1 MLDPQYFLNVIYL
14 MKYNSFHMASI
25 ATLKINSYFFMTLLV
40 LVFIIFMTVV
50 GLIIGIYHP
59 AALTIFV
66 VVVTTIAVIVQIAIS
81 SSVVKWSTRT
91 RILNKGENP
100 YLEETVSQLAKEAG
114 IPMPKLGMVEDMTP
128 NAFVFGITQG
138 GSTLSVHRG
147 LLEQLNKEEIEAV
160 IGHEIGHIKNR
171 DCMYMTF
178 LSVIPLIAY
187 MGMHLLWAARG
198 GRGKGAGTVVLI
210 GLVSLIVYY
219 LTSLLIKKLSRIREY
234 YADAYS
240 GFLTKNPHALASALT
255 KITYGLSLAPKE
267 DKQGQ
272 AARQFYI
279 GDVQNAHSEM
289 SRIQKNA
296 KKYDLDGDGVLDENE
311 LEKAMSDEAGY
322 SAWDKMSG
330 LLTTHPPTFKRILA
344 LKEMQK
350 EMDKGEIR
358 QDNIYEKVEF

>member
-1 MLDPQYFLNVIYL
+1 
-14 MKYNSFHMASI
+14 MKYKSFHMASLT
-25 ATLKINSYFFMTLLV
+25 TLKINSYIFMSLLV
-40 LVFIIFMTVV
+40 LVFVMFMTVV
-50 GLIIGIYHP
+50 GLIIEIYNP
-59 AALTIFV
+59 IALAMFV
-66 VVVTTIAVIVQIAIS
+66 VVVTAIAVLIQIGIS
-81 SSVVKWSTRT
+81 SSVVKWSTKT

-100 YLEETVSQLAKEAG
+100 YLEETVAALAKQAE
-114 IPMPKLGMVEDMTP
+114 IPMPKLGMVESSTP
-128 NAFVFGITQG
+128 NAFVFGISQS

-147 LLEQLNKEEIEAV
+147 LLEQLNQDEIEAV

-198 GRGKGAGTVVLI
+198 RGKGAGYAALI
-210 GLVSLIVYY
+210 GLVSVIVYF
-219 LTSLLIKKLSRIREY
+219 LTSMLIKKLSRIREF

-240 GFLTKNPHALASALT
+240 GFLTNNPHALASALT

-267 DKQGQ
+267 EKQGQ

-289 SRIQKNA
+289 SSITKNA

-311 LEKAMSDEAGY
+311 LEKAMADEANYGT
-322 SAWDKMSG
+322 WDKFNNLFG
-330 LLTTHPPTFKRILA
+330 THPPTFKRILA